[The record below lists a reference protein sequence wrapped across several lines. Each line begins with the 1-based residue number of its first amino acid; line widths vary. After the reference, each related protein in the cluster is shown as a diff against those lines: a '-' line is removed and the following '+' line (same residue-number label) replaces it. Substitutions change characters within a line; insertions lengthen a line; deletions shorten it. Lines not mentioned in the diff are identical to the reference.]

1 MSCVD
6 VKTGRDAREFFTFPP
21 SGYDLVVHA
30 AAVVGGRET
39 IDNNP
44 LAQAVN
50 LELDAGLFTW
60 ARRARPGR
68 IVYLSS
74 SSVYPVALQGS
85 ETKCRLH
92 EQDVNWASTQGPD
105 ALYGWTKLTGE
116 YLARLALADG
126 QAVTIVRPFSGYGP
140 DQDDTYPFPAFI
152 DRALAR
158 ADPFAIWGSGEQV
171 RDFIHVDDIVTATL
185 MMVEQ
190 EISGP
195 LNLASGQPV
204 SMRELA
210 GMVCEQAGYEPRF
223 ECVPTAPS
231 GVEWRVADVL
241 KASQVWVPRV
251 RLAQGIREALKYR
264 K

>member
-1 MSCVD
+1 M
-6 VKTGRDAREFFTFPP
+6 
-21 SGYDLVVHA
+21 VHA

-50 LELDAGLFTW
+50 LELDAALFAW

-68 IVYLSS
+68 VVYLSS

-92 EQDVNWASTQGPD
+92 EQDVNWGSSSRPD

-171 RDFIHVDDIVTATL
+171 RDFIHVEDIVTATL
-185 MMVEQ
+185 MMADQ

-195 LNLASGQPV
+195 LNLGSGQPV

-210 GMVCEQAGYEPRF
+210 GMVCEQAGYQPEF

-241 KASQVWVPRV
+241 KMHQVWAPRV
-251 RLAQGIREALKYR
+251 RLAQGIREALDYR